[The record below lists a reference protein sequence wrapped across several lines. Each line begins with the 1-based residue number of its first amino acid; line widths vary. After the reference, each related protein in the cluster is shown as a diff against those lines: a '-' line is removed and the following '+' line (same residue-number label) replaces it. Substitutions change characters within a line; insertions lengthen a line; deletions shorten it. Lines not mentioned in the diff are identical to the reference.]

1 MQEKKEHQK
10 DLLPKSFVQSDIN
23 LERWCLFSTK
33 KGHGHRVMERKRTN
47 PDGTIVRQKV
57 TIGLPGIKHT
67 LTAEEAKVFYLL
79 LDRWDKAGRDPNG
92 VIHGSFREVYLTL
105 HGRTG
110 REQGKSASLGNYE
123 KQWFIKKLDR
133 LLQTLITY
141 EEAYQTPKGE
151 FLTKETFTLLNRID
165 LFDRKKNKKK
175 LYYDL
180 SHFTIHPMIV
190 KSILGHKIK
199 PLRLDVIIQ
208 LKKEISVILYRF
220 LDLILFDKVQYERNI
235 EQLAE
240 ELGFGASLRKNLLK
254 QLRAACL
261 ELTGKDL
268 SAGRI
273 ESCQIEKTVNGKDWK
288 LIVRKGKQVLS
299 LNSTQSIEPETS
311 TIDQEERD
319 LLVYHQSLSQEEQ
332 AKLATIAEEIVRSK
346 YRFGGSLSQRF
357 ALLDALRD
365 HRQTAATPMFES
377 LAIEPN

>member
-1 MQEKKEHQK
+1 
-10 DLLPKSFVQSDIN
+10 
-23 LERWCLFSTK
+23 
-33 KGHGHRVMERKRTN
+33 
-47 PDGTIVRQKV
+47 
-57 TIGLPGIKHT
+57 
-67 LTAEEAKVFYLL
+67 
-79 LDRWDKAGRDPNG
+79 
-92 VIHGSFREVYLTL
+92 
-105 HGRTG
+105 
-110 REQGKSASLGNYE
+110 
-123 KQWFIKKLDR
+123 
-133 LLQTLITY
+133 
-141 EEAYQTPKGE
+141 
-151 FLTKETFTLLNRID
+151 
-165 LFDRKKNKKK
+165 
-175 LYYDL
+175 
-180 SHFTIHPMIV
+180 MIV